1 MRPIVTQEDG
11 WTYGFP
17 GVTLSYSGAWS
28 TSTCVCWSADHVSK
42 TSQKGAAVEVSRT
55 FSAGEPVALVME
67 SGPERG
73 KVRIYVDGELRRTV
87 DTGSDTTVHRSVVW
101 QSRMTA
107 GPHVIR
113 LVNAGDQG
121 RPRIDL
127 DAVLSDT
134 ATF

>member
-1 MRPIVTQEDG
+1 M
-11 WTYGFP
+11 
-17 GVTLSYSGAWS
+17 
-28 TSTCVCWSADHVSK
+28 SK

-55 FSAGEPVALVME
+55 FPRVSP
-67 SGPERG
+67 SRWSWSRDRSRG

-113 LVNAGDQG
+113 LVNAGTQG

-134 ATF
+134 APF